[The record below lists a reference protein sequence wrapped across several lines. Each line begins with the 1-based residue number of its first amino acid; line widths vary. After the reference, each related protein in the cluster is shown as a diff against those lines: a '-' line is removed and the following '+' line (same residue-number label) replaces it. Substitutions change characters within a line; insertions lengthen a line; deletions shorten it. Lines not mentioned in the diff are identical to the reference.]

1 MGRTRPMAGVGLGGI
16 CHVPG
21 RPDHS
26 LCLRSGRR
34 AGSEAQHK
42 GGRVTMSVTRTVIAD
57 ATVTT
62 PSAVSIDAAALQQLL
77 DALSL
82 ARAEIAKA
90 VVGHRDVIDQLLIA
104 LICEG
109 HVLLEG
115 APGVGKTLLVR
126 TLGIATGLSFTR
138 IQFTPDLMPA
148 DITGGLALVPDEH
161 GRTRA
166 QYQAGPI
173 FTQLLLADEI
183 NRATPKTQS
192 ALLEAMQ
199 ERTVTA
205 AGRSMNLPRP
215 FFVLATQN
223 PIEMEGTFQLPEAQ
237 IDRFLFNSVMAF
249 PSEEELDN
257 ILDLTTGTAQVAPT
271 QVLSAEDILRGQA
284 LVRMV
289 PIAAHLRRAGARF
302 ARHTQI
308 DGAEAPA
315 DVKRYVRF
323 GISPR
328 GAQAMLLA
336 PKGHALLQHRYN
348 VSFDDLRAI
357 LLPTLRHRFQLNYP
371 GEADEIDAEALLC
384 RVFEEAIR
392 EAQ

>member
-1 MGRTRPMAGVGLGGI
+1 M
-16 CHVPG
+16 
-21 RPDHS
+21 S
-26 LCLRSGRR
+26 LT
-34 AGSEAQHK
+34 GS
-42 GGRVTMSVTRTVIAD
+42 MIAD
-57 ATVTT
+57 GAAPTS
-62 PSAVSIDAAALQQLL
+62 SAVSTDAGALQHLL
-77 DALSL
+77 DALSR

-109 HVLLEG
+109 HALLEG

-126 TLGIATGLSFTR
+126 TLGTVTGLSFAR
-138 IQFTPDLMPA
+138 VQFTPDLMPA
-148 DITGGLALVPDEH
+148 DITGGLALVPDEQ

-205 AGRSMNLPRP
+205 AGRSMALPRP

-223 PIEMEGTFQLPEAQ
+223 PIEMEGTYQLPEAQ

-249 PSEEELDN
+249 PSEDELDS
-257 ILDLTTGTAQVAPT
+257 ILDLTTGATQIALT
-271 QVLSAEDILRGQA
+271 QVLSAGDILRGQA
-284 LVRMV
+284 LARSV
-289 PIAAHLRRAGARF
+289 PISAHVRRVVARF
-302 ARHTQI
+302 VRRTQV
-308 DGAEAPA
+308 DGAEVPA

-328 GAQAMLLA
+328 GAQCLVLA
-336 PKGHALLQHRYN
+336 AKGHALLQHRYN
-348 VSFDDLRAI
+348 VSFDDLRAV
-357 LLPTLRHRFQLNYP
+357 LLPTLRHRFQLNFA
-371 GEADEIDAEALLC
+371 GEADEVDAEALLR
-384 RVFEEAIR
+384 RVFEEAVR
-392 EAQ
+392 EAK

>member
-1 MGRTRPMAGVGLGGI
+1 
-16 CHVPG
+16 
-21 RPDHS
+21 
-26 LCLRSGRR
+26 
-34 AGSEAQHK
+34 
-42 GGRVTMSVTRTVIAD
+42 MSVSRAVTPD
-57 ATVTT
+57 AMATT
-62 PSAVSIDAAALQQLL
+62 PSAVSTDPAALEQLL
-77 DALSL
+77 DALSR

-90 VVGHRDVIDQLLIA
+90 VVGHRDIIDQLLIA

-115 APGVGKTLLVR
+115 TPGIGKTLLVR
-126 TLGIATGLSFTR
+126 TLGTVAGLHFAR

-148 DITGGLALVPDEH
+148 DITGGLALVPDEQ

-205 AGRSMNLPRP
+205 GGRSRDLPRP

-237 IDRFLFNSVMAF
+237 IDRFLFNSVMTF
-249 PSEEELDN
+249 PSEEELDG
-257 ILDLTTGTAQVAPT
+257 ILDLTTGTTRVIPA
-271 QVLSAEDILRGQA
+271 QVLSPDDILRGQA
-284 LVRMV
+284 LVRSV
-289 PIAAHLRRAGARF
+289 PIASHVRRAVARF
-302 ARHTQI
+302 VRRTQLE
-308 DGAEAPA
+308 DVEAPA

-328 GAQAMLLA
+328 GAQCLVLA
-336 PKGHALLQHRYN
+336 AKGHALLQHRYN
-348 VSFDDLRAI
+348 VSLDDLRAV
-357 LLPTLRHRFQLNYP
+357 LQPTLRHRFQLNYA
-371 GEADEIDAEALLC
+371 GEADEIDAKAMLC

-392 EAQ
+392 EAA

>member
-1 MGRTRPMAGVGLGGI
+1 MCRARSARGARDEMQDEGG
-16 CHVPG
+16 
-21 RPDHS
+21 
-26 LCLRSGRR
+26 
-34 AGSEAQHK
+34 EA
-42 GGRVTMSVTRTVIAD
+42 TMSVTR
-57 ATVTT
+57 
-62 PSAVSIDAAALQQLL
+62 SAVDDGAANTPVAASGDAADLEQLL
-77 DALSL
+77 DALSR
-82 ARAEIAKA
+82 ARDEIAKA

-109 HVLLEG
+109 HVLLQG

-126 TLGIATGLSFTR
+126 TLGAATGLSFTR
-138 IQFTPDLMPA
+138 VQFTPDLMPA
-148 DITGGLALVPDEH
+148 DITGGLALIPDEQ

-205 AGRSMNLPRP
+205 GGRSMNLPRP

-223 PIEMEGTFQLPEAQ
+223 PIEMEGTYQLPEAQ
-237 IDRFLFNSVMAF
+237 IDRFLFKTVMAF
-249 PSEEELDN
+249 PSEDELDD
-257 ILDLTTGTAQVAPT
+257 ILDLTTGTAHVVPA

-284 LVRMV
+284 LARSV
-289 PIAAHLRRAGARF
+289 PIAAHVRRAVARF
-302 ARHTQI
+302 VRRTQV
-308 DGAEAPA
+308 DAAEVPSE
-315 DVKRYVRF
+315 VRRYIRF

-328 GAQAMLLA
+328 GAQCLVLA
-336 PKGHALLQHRYN
+336 AKGHALLRHRYN
-348 VSFDDLRAI
+348 VSFNDLRAV
-357 LLPTLRHRFQLNYP
+357 LLPTLRHRFQLNYE

-384 RVFEEAIR
+384 RVFEDSIR
-392 EAQ
+392 EAK

>member
-1 MGRTRPMAGVGLGGI
+1 
-16 CHVPG
+16 
-21 RPDHS
+21 
-26 LCLRSGRR
+26 
-34 AGSEAQHK
+34 
-42 GGRVTMSVTRTVIAD
+42 MSVTRTLSAD
-57 ATVTT
+57 ATVAIS
-62 PSAVSIDAAALQQLL
+62 SANAIDAAALEQLL
-77 DALSL
+77 DALSR

-90 VVGHRDVIDQLLIA
+90 VVGHRAVVDQLLIA

-115 APGVGKTLLVR
+115 TPGIGKTLLVR
-126 TLGIATGLSFTR
+126 TLGAVTGLSFAR

-148 DITGGLALVPDEH
+148 DITGGLALVPDEQ

-205 AGRSMNLPRP
+205 AGRSMDLPRP

-249 PSEEELDN
+249 PSEEELDG
-257 ILDLTTGTAQVAPT
+257 ILDLTTGVTRVVPAQVLCAD
-271 QVLSAEDILRGQA
+271 DILRGQA
-284 LVRMV
+284 LARSV
-289 PIAAHLRRAGARF
+289 PIAGHVRRAVARF
-302 ARHTQI
+302 VRRTQI
-308 DGAEAPA
+308 DG
-315 DVKRYVRF
+315 V

-328 GAQAMLLA
+328 GAQCLVLA
-336 PKGHALLQHRYN
+336 AKGHALLQHRYN
-348 VSFDDLRAI
+348 VSLDDLRTV
-357 LLPTLRHRFQLNYP
+357 LLPTLRHRFQLNYA

-384 RVFEEAIR
+384 RVFEEAVR

>member
-1 MGRTRPMAGVGLGGI
+1 
-16 CHVPG
+16 
-21 RPDHS
+21 
-26 LCLRSGRR
+26 
-34 AGSEAQHK
+34 
-42 GGRVTMSVTRTVIAD
+42 MSVTRTATAD
-57 ATVTT
+57 AVATMPSTT
-62 PSAVSIDAAALQQLL
+62 SMDAAALEQLL
-77 DALSL
+77 DALSR

-115 APGVGKTLLVR
+115 TPGVGKTLLVR
-126 TLGIATGLSFTR
+126 TLGAVTGLSFAR
-138 IQFTPDLMPA
+138 VQFTPDLMPA

-161 GRTRA
+161 GRMQAR
-166 QYQAGPI
+166 YQAGPI

-205 AGRSMNLPRP
+205 AGRSMDLPRP

-249 PSEEELDN
+249 PSEQELDD
-257 ILDLTTGTAQVAPT
+257 ILDLTTGTTRISPT

-284 LVRMV
+284 LARSV
-289 PIAAHLRRAGARF
+289 PIASHIRRTVARF
-302 ARHTQI
+302 VQRTQI
-308 DGAEAPA
+308 DGKEAPA

-323 GISPR
+323 GVSPR
-328 GAQAMLLA
+328 GAQCLVLA
-336 PKGHALLQHRYN
+336 AKGHALLQHRYN
-348 VSFDDLRAI
+348 VSLDDLRAV
-357 LLPTLRHRFQLNYP
+357 LLPTLRHRFQLNYA
-371 GEADEIDAEALLC
+371 GEADEIDAETVLC
-384 RVFEEAIR
+384 RVFEEAVR
-392 EAQ
+392 EVV